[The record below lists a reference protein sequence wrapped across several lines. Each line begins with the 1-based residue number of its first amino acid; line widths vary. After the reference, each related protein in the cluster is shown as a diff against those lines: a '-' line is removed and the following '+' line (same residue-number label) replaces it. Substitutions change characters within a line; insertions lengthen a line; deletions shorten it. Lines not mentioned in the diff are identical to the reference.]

1 MTTLSK
7 DVDSAQWWECVC
19 TRTDVAI
26 GELVDGFAEIAGQA
40 IPYAWLPGRARTFYG
55 ADFTTW
61 SDLAGETIDTLVN
74 RPKGGIGTVRAI
86 AIAAREAVATVR
98 ATQDDEP
105 LDAVTTISRLLDRLT
120 AYDHGLLSARV
131 WALNP
136 LTIPA
141 TAHKLGATQVNVQ
154 RATPRAY
161 RRLQDL
167 LADPAHAAVSDYAEQ
182 LRQRLG
188 PLTRENTAAR
198 ALRDLGLDLASDA
211 GQLLLHVA
219 GPYTRR
225 GAWLELA
232 DTDALRCAAE
242 RLDETVT
249 RRGAPTTAALTD
261 ELATLGIPTDTATD
275 VIAHHEGLRRF
286 GDHWVRWG
294 DSIADKIEAALH
306 LSGVPAS
313 APLIAATIDCLEKS
327 VRVALWDDPRFH
339 RATKQTWALRR
350 WNVDEYHGVYSEIAA
365 RIDAAGGAVSVQ
377 AVVDAIMTAFP
388 DVAESSVRTYTSAP
402 GFITDNGMVRR
413 RTKRDGWPAVPP
425 LNAIRGAFHNGR
437 QEIRIALP
445 VTSDTL
451 RGSGQTVHSGVA
463 TALGIHPG
471 EQRTFTGKAG
481 GDITVFWRLA
491 ATSGGSVGSLR
502 GLATRLGA
510 ELGDTL
516 VLIFNIHD
524 GTVRATRIP
533 ADEHPSQRLRALLG
547 KPVRNPHA
555 DLARSLRCRP
565 EDAIALLRRRGDDD
579 LIALID
585 TVQL

>member
-1 MTTLSK
+1 MTTLSENL
-7 DVDSAQWWECVC
+7 DSTQWWECVC

-26 GELVDGFAEIAGQA
+26 GELVDGFSEIADQA

-55 ADFTTW
+55 TDFTTW
-61 SDLAGETIDTLVN
+61 SDLSGETIDTLVN

-86 AIAAREAVATVR
+86 VIAAHEAVATAR
-98 ATQDDEP
+98 ATRNDDEP
-105 LDAVTTISRLLDRLT
+105 LNPATTISRLLDRLT
-120 AYDHGLLSARV
+120 AYDHGLLSSRV

-167 LADPAHAAVSDYAEQ
+167 LADPAHAAVSDYAKQ
-182 LRQRLG
+182 LRQQLG
-188 PLTRENTAAR
+188 PLTREHTAAH
-198 ALRDLGLDLASDA
+198 AVRDLGLDLASDA

-219 GPYTRR
+219 GPYPRR
-225 GAWLELA
+225 GAWLEQA
-232 DTDALRCAAE
+232 DTDALRRAAE
-242 RLDETVT
+242 RLDETIN
-249 RRGAPTTAALTD
+249 RLGAPTTAALTE
-261 ELATLGIPTDTATD
+261 ELTTLGIPTDTTTD

-286 GDHWVRWG
+286 GDRWVRWG

-313 APLIAATIDCLEKS
+313 APLIAATIDCHEKS

-350 WNVDEYHGVYSEIAA
+350 WNIDEYHGVYSEIAA
-365 RIDAAGGAVSVQ
+365 RIDAAGGAANIQS
-377 AVVDAIMTAFP
+377 VVDGIMTTFP
-388 DVAESSVRTYTSAP
+388 DIAESSVRTYMSAP

-413 RTKRDGWPAVPP
+413 RTKRDGWPAVLP
-425 LNAIRGAFHNGR
+425 LNAIRGAFHNGGK
-437 QEIRIALP
+437 EIRITLP

-451 RGSGQTVHSGVA
+451 RGSGQSVHPGVA

-471 EQRTFTGKAG
+471 EQRTFVGKG

-516 VLIFNIHD
+516 VLAFNIHD
-524 GTVRATRIP
+524 STVRATRIP

-565 EDAIALLRRRGDDD
+565 DDLIALLRRRGDDD
-579 LIALID
+579 VIALID

>member
-1 MTTLSK
+1 MTTLSE
-7 DVDSAQWWECVC
+7 DIDSTHWWKHIC

-26 GELVDGFAEIAGQA
+26 GELVDGFAEIADQA

-55 ADFTTW
+55 TDFSTW
-61 SDLAGETIDTLVN
+61 SDLASETIDTLVN

-86 AIAAREAVATVR
+86 VIAAHEAVATAR
-98 ATQDDEP
+98 ATRDDEP
-105 LDAVTTISRLLDRLT
+105 LDAATTISRLLDRLT

-131 WALNP
+131 WTLNP
-136 LTIPA
+136 LTIPV
-141 TAHKLGATQVNVQ
+141 TAHQLGATQVNVQ

-167 LADPAHAAVSDYAEQ
+167 LTDPAHAAVGDYAEQ
-182 LRQRLG
+182 LRHRLG
-188 PLTRENTAAR
+188 PLTREHTAAR
-198 ALRDLGLDLASDA
+198 ALRDLGLDLTGDA

-225 GAWLELA
+225 DTWLEQA
-232 DTDALRCAAE
+232 DTDMLRTAAE
-242 RLDETVT
+242 RLDETVS
-249 RRGAPTTAALTD
+249 RLGAPATAALTE
-261 ELATLGIPTDTATD
+261 ELTALGIHTDTAAD
-275 VIAHHEGLRRF
+275 VIDHHDGLRRF
-286 GDHWVRWG
+286 GDRWVRWG
-294 DSIADKIEAALH
+294 DTIADKIEAALH

-313 APLIAATIDCLEKS
+313 APLIAATINCHEKS

-339 RATKQTWALRR
+339 RATKQTWALHR
-350 WNVDEYHGVYSEIAA
+350 WNIDEYHGVFSEIAA
-365 RIDAAGGAVSVQ
+365 RIDAAGGAVSIQ
-377 AVVDAIMTAFP
+377 ALVDDIMTTFP
-388 DVAESSVRTYTSAP
+388 DVAESSVRTYMSAP

-413 RTKRDGWPAVPP
+413 RTKRDGWPAVLP
-425 LNAIRGAFHNGR
+425 LNAIRGAYHNGGR
-437 QEIRIALP
+437 EIRVALP
-445 VTSDTL
+445 VTFDTL
-451 RGSGQTVHSGVA
+451 RGSGQSVHPGIA

-471 EQRTFTGKAG
+471 EQRTFTGKA

-516 VLIFNIHD
+516 VLAFNIHH
-524 GTVRATRIP
+524 GTVRAIRIP
-533 ADEHPSQRLRALLG
+533 ANEHPPQRLRALLG
-547 KPVRNPHA
+547 KPVRNPHT

-565 EDAIALLRRRGDDD
+565 EDLIALLRRRGDDD
-579 LIALID
+579 LIELID